1 LTLCLLKATKAAM
14 GTFKNCVG
22 RKRGAAGL
30 RQQELAA
37 RVGISRQRL
46 SVLESGRGVPS
57 AALALRLARALG
69 FRVEELFWVEDER
82 TPIVAQIAADPPA
95 PGASRSRRVERT
107 SRVALANVDGKWV
120 AHRLSSPDASS
131 YATAAAGLL
140 KESTAAEPADT
151 GRVVLLGEEASAR
164 ATLLCAG
171 CAPAFGMLAARS
183 SAGKV
188 GDSVL
193 WLDRSST
200 VALDLL
206 ARGQIHVAG
215 AHLYDEQTHEFNVPF
230 VERGLRGRAMLVFNL
245 ARWDAG
251 LVVAPGNPR
260 RIRGVR
266 DLARKDVTFIR
277 RQAGSAAQQLV
288 ERLLRREGLP
298 ASSAAREPLV
308 ANGHGEVARLVA
320 LGVADVGLAIAAV
333 ARPLGLDFI
342 PLTEER
348 FDLVLPKELAEDGR
362 VTRLLETLAS
372 RMFRREMES
381 LGGHVVRDAGKLIAD
396 TTTLT

>member
-1 LTLCLLKATKAAM
+1 
-14 GTFKNCVG
+14 
-22 RKRGAAGL
+22 
-30 RQQELAA
+30 
-37 RVGISRQRL
+37 
-46 SVLESGRGVPS
+46 
-57 AALALRLARALG
+57 
-69 FRVEELFWVEDER
+69 
-82 TPIVAQIAADPPA
+82 
-95 PGASRSRRVERT
+95 
-107 SRVALANVDGKWV
+107 
-120 AHRLSSPDASS
+120 
-131 YATAAAGLL
+131 
-140 KESTAAEPADT
+140 
-151 GRVVLLGEEASAR
+151 VV
-164 ATLLCAG
+164 
-171 CAPAFGMLAARS
+171 
-183 SAGKV
+183 
-188 GDSVL
+188 

-200 VALDLL
+200 AALDLL

-230 VERGLRGRAMLVFNL
+230 VQRQLAGRPMLVINL

-266 DLARKDVTFIR
+266 DLARKDVAFIR
-277 RQAGSAAQQLV
+277 RQPGSAAQQLV
-288 ERLLRREGLP
+288 ERLLRQAGLP
-298 ASSAAREPLV
+298 ASAAAREPLM

-362 VTRLLETLAS
+362 VARLLDTLSS
-372 RMFRREMES
+372 RTFRREMES

-396 TTTLT
+396 TTRPS